1 MLWSACISVAA
12 KENGGVF
19 HILLY
24 KKAILPSQN
33 RVIYYFATIAKIQ
46 LETAVLLAYLA
57 VSLRT
62 EVQFCVRLK
71 KSC

>member
-19 HILLY
+19 HISLY

-33 RVIYYFATIAKIQ
+33 RIIYYFGTIAKTQ
-46 LETAVLLAYLA
+46 LEIAVLLAYLV